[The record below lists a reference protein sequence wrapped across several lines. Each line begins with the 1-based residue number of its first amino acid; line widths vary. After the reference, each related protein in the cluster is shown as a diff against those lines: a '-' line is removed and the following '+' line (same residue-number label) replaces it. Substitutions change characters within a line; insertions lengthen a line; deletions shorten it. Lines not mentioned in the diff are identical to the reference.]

1 MPQKMHSSLTA
12 VTYAKSLLELAT
24 EQKRAEE
31 TGQELLAIR
40 QILENNAEFGAYL
53 RDPGISRQVK
63 VATIGRIF
71 GGRASD
77 LVLKFLGVL
86 GEHDRLRLLIEIENA
101 YADLYEEQVGDV
113 EVDVTSVSA
122 LSTEQVENVR
132 QRVSAALGKNAVVH
146 QYVDESILGG
156 LVLRVQDKLIDA
168 SVRYQL
174 KAIHDRLLSR
184 RASDTKQPW
193 I

>member
-1 MPQKMHSSLTA
+1 MPQHMHSSMTA

-24 EQKRAEE
+24 ERKVAEE

-40 QILENNAEFGAYL
+40 QIVEANGEFAAYL
-53 RDPGISRQVK
+53 RDPGINRHEKIAAVD
-63 VATIGRIF
+63 RIF
-71 GGRASD
+71 AGRASD
-77 LVLKFLGVL
+77 LILKFLGVL

-101 YADLYEEQVGDV
+101 YADLYEEQVGNV
-113 EVDVTSVSA
+113 EVDVTSVST
-122 LSTEQVENVR
+122 LSAEQVEAVR
-132 QRVSAALGKNAVVH
+132 QRISAALGKNAVVH
-146 QYVDESILGG
+146 QYVDEAVLGG

-174 KAIHDRLLSR
+174 KAMRDRLLSH

>member
-1 MPQKMHSSLTA
+1 MPEHMHSSITA

-24 EQKRAEE
+24 ERKVAED
-31 TGQELLAIR
+31 TGQQLLAIR
-40 QILENNAEFGAYL
+40 QVLESNREFAEYL
-53 RDPGISRQVK
+53 RDPGISRQEK
-63 VATIGRIF
+63 IATINRIF

-86 GEHDRLRLLIEIENA
+86 GEHDRLRLLVEIENA
-101 YADLYEEQVGDV
+101 YADLYEEQVGNV

-122 LSTEQVENVR
+122 LSPEQVELVR

-146 QYVDESILGG
+146 QYVDASILGG
-156 LVLRVQDKLIDA
+156 LVLRVQDKMIDA

-174 KAIHDRLLSR
+174 KAIHDRLLSH
-184 RASDTKQPW
+184 RASDAKQPW

>member
-1 MPQKMHSSLTA
+1 MPEHMHSSITA

-24 EQKRAEE
+24 ERKMAED
-31 TGQELLAIR
+31 TGQQLLAIR
-40 QILENNAEFGAYL
+40 QVLESNREFAEYL
-53 RDPGISRQVK
+53 RDPGISRQERI
-63 VATIGRIF
+63 ATINRIF

-86 GEHDRLRLLIEIENA
+86 GEHDRLRLLVEIENA
-101 YADLYEEQVGDV
+101 YADLYEEQVGNV

-122 LSTEQVENVR
+122 LSPEQVELVR

-146 QYVDESILGG
+146 QYVDASILGG
-156 LVLRVQDKLIDA
+156 LVLRVQDKMIDA

-174 KAIHDRLLSR
+174 KAIHDRLLSH
-184 RASDTKQPW
+184 RASDAKQPW

>member
-1 MPQKMHSSLTA
+1 MPEHMHSSITA

-24 EQKRAEE
+24 ERKMAED
-31 TGQELLAIR
+31 TGQQLLAIR
-40 QILENNAEFGAYL
+40 QVLESNREFAEYL
-53 RDPGISRQVK
+53 RDPGISRQERI
-63 VATIGRIF
+63 ATINRIF

-86 GEHDRLRLLIEIENA
+86 GEHDRLRLLVEIENA
-101 YADLYEEQVGDV
+101 YADLYEEQVGNV

-122 LSTEQVENVR
+122 LSAEQVELVR

-146 QYVDESILGG
+146 QYVDASILGG
-156 LVLRVQDKLIDA
+156 LVLRVQDKMIDA

-174 KAIHDRLLSR
+174 KAIHDRLLSH
-184 RASDTKQPW
+184 RASDAKQPW

>member
-1 MPQKMHSSLTA
+1 MPEHMHSSITA

-24 EQKRAEE
+24 ERKVAEE

-40 QILENNAEFGAYL
+40 QVMEGNREFAEYL
-53 RDPGISRQVK
+53 RDPGISRQEK
-63 VATIGRIF
+63 IATINRIF

-86 GEHDRLRLLIEIENA
+86 GEHDRLRLLVEIENA
-101 YADLYEEQVGDV
+101 YADLYEEQVGNV

-122 LSTEQVENVR
+122 LSAEQVELVR
-132 QRVSAALGKNAVVH
+132 QRVSTALGKNAVVH

-156 LVLRVQDKLIDA
+156 LVLRVQDKMIDA

-174 KAIHDRLLSR
+174 KAIHDRLLSH

>member
-1 MPQKMHSSLTA
+1 MSRQMHSSMTA

-40 QILENNAEFGAYL
+40 QVLEGNSEFGAYL
-53 RDPGISRQVK
+53 RDPGISRQEK
-63 VATIGRIF
+63 IATINRIF

-101 YADLYEEQVGDV
+101 YADLYEEQIGNV
-113 EVDVTSVSA
+113 EVDVTSALA
-122 LSTEQVENVR
+122 LSAEQVENVR
-132 QRVSAALGKNAVVH
+132 QRISTTLSKNAVVH

-168 SVRYQL
+168 SVRQQL
-174 KAIHDRLLSR
+174 KAMHDRLLSR